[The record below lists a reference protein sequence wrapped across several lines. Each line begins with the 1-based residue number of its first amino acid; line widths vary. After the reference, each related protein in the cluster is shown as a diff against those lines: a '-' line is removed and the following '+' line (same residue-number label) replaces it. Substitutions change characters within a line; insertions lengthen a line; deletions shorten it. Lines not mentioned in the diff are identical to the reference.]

1 MSRNSRSA
9 KRYARPRSHYW
20 VLALNIAVVFSL
32 LVAGVGMLWA
42 NNRLNARQVV
52 SLNRDPSG
60 QPSSDA
66 EITPSDSWNLTEGDL
81 AAKNFLLTGSD
92 NGSCVDPNSP
102 YAGAFGDRTS
112 FGERS
117 DTVMI
122 IRVDPKDNHAAFLSF
137 PRDLWVKIAG
147 STRTNRINTAFDR
160 KNPNKLVD
168 TIYLNFGITIDHY
181 VNIDFCAFKE
191 IVNAV
196 GGVSIPFL
204 YETRDKKTGLYVP
217 APSCFEFSGDHA
229 LAYVRSRSGYS
240 YFDTAKNEWIKDG
253 TGDLGR
259 ISRQQDFIRRAMQR
273 ALDKGSSSPTVANKL
288 LNAALKNVITDDQLT
303 PISMLQLAQAMRNLN
318 TSKIPTYTIAATGEM
333 IGDQAVLVPRI
344 QNDTMREIL
353 ALFQGKASFATPGSV
368 ADAPPTSD
376 TPTSDMTTTEGALGG
391 VTSSQIV
398 PVNYVK
404 YTSNNSSSTPS
415 TTLPV
420 VAPEQ
425 ATLGVAPPNDPSCR

>member
-1 MSRNSRSA
+1 M
-9 KRYARPRSHYW
+9 
-20 VLALNIAVVFSL
+20 
-32 LVAGVGMLWA
+32 
-42 NNRLNARQVV
+42 
-52 SLNRDPSG
+52 
-60 QPSSDA
+60 
-66 EITPSDSWNLTEGDL
+66 
-81 AAKNFLLTGSD
+81 
-92 NGSCVDPNSP
+92 
-102 YAGAFGDRTS
+102 
-112 FGERS
+112 
-117 DTVMI
+117 
-122 IRVDPKDNHAAFLSF
+122 
-137 PRDLWVKIAG
+137 
-147 STRTNRINTAFDR
+147 
-160 KNPNKLVD
+160 
-168 TIYLNFGITIDHY
+168 
-181 VNIDFCAFKE
+181 
-191 IVNAV
+191 
-196 GGVSIPFL
+196 
-204 YETRDKKTGLYVP
+204 P

-240 YFDTAKNEWIKDG
+240 YFDPAKNDWIKDG

-303 PISMLQLAQAMRNLN
+303 PISMLQLAQAMRDLN
-318 TSKIPTYTIAATGEM
+318 TSKIPTYTIAASGEM

-353 ALFQGKASFATPGSV
+353 ALFQGKASLATPGS
-368 ADAPPTSD
+368 ATDAPPTSD
-376 TPTSDMTTTEGALGG
+376 MATTEGALGG

-404 YTSNNSSSTPS
+404 YTSNKASSAPP

>member
-1 MSRNSRSA
+1 MSRNKGIA

-20 VLALNIAVVFSL
+20 VLALNIAVAFSL
-32 LVAGVGMLWA
+32 LIAGVGMLWA

-52 SLNRDPSG
+52 ALNRDPNA
-60 QPSSDA
+60 QPSTDA
-66 EITPSDSWNLTEGDL
+66 EITPSDNWNLTEGDL

-92 NGSCVDPNSP
+92 NGSCVDPDSP
-102 YAGAFGDRTS
+102 YAGAFGDRTG

-117 DTVMI
+117 DTIMI

-168 TIYLNFGITIDHY
+168 TIYQNFGIGIDHY

-303 PISMLQLAQAMRNLN
+303 PISMLQLAQAMRDLN
-318 TSKIPTYTIAATGEM
+318 TSKIPTYTIAASGEM
-333 IGDQAVLVPRI
+333 VGDQAVLVPRI

-353 ALFQGKASFATPGSV
+353 ALFQGKASLAAPGS
-368 ADAPPTSD
+368 ATDAPPTSD
-376 TPTSDMTTTEGALGG
+376 TSTSEGAIGG
-391 VTSSQIV
+391 ITSTEIV

-404 YTSNNSSSTPS
+404 YTSNKTSSAPP

>member
-1 MSRNSRSA
+1 MVA
-9 KRYARPRSHYW
+9 
-20 VLALNIAVVFSL
+20 FS
-32 LVAGVGMLWA
+32 
-42 NNRLNARQVV
+42 
-52 SLNRDPSG
+52 
-60 QPSSDA
+60 
-66 EITPSDSWNLTEGDL
+66 
-81 AAKNFLLTGSD
+81 
-92 NGSCVDPNSP
+92 
-102 YAGAFGDRTS
+102 
-112 FGERS
+112 
-117 DTVMI
+117 
-122 IRVDPKDNHAAFLSF
+122 
-137 PRDLWVKIAG
+137 KIAG

-168 TIYLNFGITIDHY
+168 TIYQNFGISIDHY

-240 YFDTAKNEWIKDG
+240 YFDPAKNDWIKDG

-303 PISMLQLAQAMRNLN
+303 PISMLQLAQAMRDLN
-318 TSKIPTYTIAATGEM
+318 TSKIPTYTIAASGEM

-353 ALFQGKASFATPGSV
+353 ALFQGKASLATPGS
-368 ADAPPTSD
+368 ATDAPPTSD
-376 TPTSDMTTTEGALGG
+376 MTTNEGAIGG
-391 VTSSQIV
+391 ITGTVIV

-404 YTSNNSSSTPS
+404 YTANNFSAAPP

>member
-1 MSRNSRSA
+1 MTRNKRLA

-20 VLALNIAVVFSL
+20 VLTLNIAVVFSL

-52 SLNRDPSG
+52 SLSRDPNG
-60 QPSSDA
+60 QPSIDA
-66 EITPSDSWNLTEGDL
+66 EITPSDTWNLTEGDL

-92 NGSCVDPNSP
+92 NGSCVDPKSP

-112 FGERS
+112 FGERG
-117 DTVMI
+117 DTIMI

-168 TIYLNFGITIDHY
+168 TIYQNFGISVDHY

-196 GGVSIPFL
+196 GGVSVPFL
-204 YETRDKKTGLYVP
+204 YETRDSKTGLYVP
-217 APSCFEFSGDHA
+217 AASCFEFSGDHA
-229 LAYVRSRSGYS
+229 LKYVRSRSGYS
-240 YFDTAKNEWIKDG
+240 YFDPAKGKWIKDG

-273 ALDKGSSSPTVANKL
+273 ALDKGSSSPNVANKL
-288 LNAALKNVITDDQLT
+288 LNAALKNVITDDRLT
-303 PISMLQLAQAMRNLN
+303 PILLLQLAQAMRDLN
-318 TSKIPTYTIAATGEM
+318 TSNIPTYTIAATGEM
-333 IGDQAVLVPRI
+333 VGDQSVLIPRI

-353 ALFQGKASFATPGSV
+353 ALFQGKASFATPGSLG
-368 ADAPPTSD
+368 DAPPTSD
-376 TPTSDMTTTEGALGG
+376 MATTEGALGG
-391 VTSSQIV
+391 ITSEQIV
-398 PVNYVK
+398 PVNFVH
-404 YTSNNSSSTPS
+404 YTTNNSSAAPP
-415 TTLPV
+415 TTLPA

>member
-1 MSRNSRSA
+1 MSRKKVSTR
-9 KRYARPRSHYW
+9 RYARPRSHYW

-42 NNRLNARQVV
+42 NNRLNALQVV
-52 SLNRDPSG
+52 SLNRDPNA
-60 QPSSDA
+60 QPSTDA

-102 YAGAFGDRTS
+102 YAGAFGDRTG

-117 DTVMI
+117 DTIMI
-122 IRVDPKDNHAAFLSF
+122 IRVDPKDNRAAFLSF

-168 TIYLNFGITIDHY
+168 TIYQNFGISIDHY

-240 YFDTAKNEWIKDG
+240 YFDPAKNEWIKDG

-303 PISMLQLAQAMRNLN
+303 PISMLQLAQAMRDLN
-318 TSKIPTYTIAATGEM
+318 TSKIPTYTIAASGEM

-353 ALFQGKASFATPGSV
+353 ALFQGKASLATPGS
-368 ADAPPTSD
+368 ATDAPPTSD
-376 TPTSDMTTTEGALGG
+376 MATTEGALGG

-404 YTSNNSSSTPS
+404 YTSNKASSAPP

>member
-1 MSRNSRSA
+1 MSRNKGLA

-20 VLALNIAVVFSL
+20 VLTLNIAVAFSL
-32 LVAGVGMLWA
+32 LIAGVGMLWA

-52 SLNRDPSG
+52 SLNRDPNA
-60 QPSSDA
+60 QPSIDA
-66 EITPSDSWNLTEGDL
+66 EITPSDNWNLTEGDL

-102 YAGAFGDRTS
+102 YAGAFGDRTG

-117 DTVMI
+117 DTIMI
-122 IRVDPKDNHAAFLSF
+122 IRVDPKYNRAAFLSF

-168 TIYLNFGITIDHY
+168 TIYQNFGISIDHY

-240 YFDTAKNEWIKDG
+240 YFDPAKNDWIKDG

-303 PISMLQLAQAMRNLN
+303 PISMLQLAQAMRDLN
-318 TSKIPTYTIAATGEM
+318 TSKIPTYTIAASGEM

-353 ALFQGKASFATPGSV
+353 ALFQGKASLATPGS
-368 ADAPPTSD
+368 ATDAPPTSD
-376 TPTSDMTTTEGALGG
+376 MTTNEGAIGG
-391 VTSSQIV
+391 ITSTEIV

-404 YTSNNSSSTPS
+404 YTTNNFSAAPP

>member
-1 MSRNSRSA
+1 MSRNKGLA

-20 VLALNIAVVFSL
+20 VLTLNIAVAFSL
-32 LVAGVGMLWA
+32 LIAGVGMLWA

-52 SLNRDPSG
+52 SLNRDPNA
-60 QPSSDA
+60 QPNIDA
-66 EITPSDSWNLTEGDL
+66 EITPSDNWNLTEGDL

-102 YAGAFGDRTS
+102 YAGAFGDRTG

-117 DTVMI
+117 DTIMI
-122 IRVDPKDNHAAFLSF
+122 IRVDPKDNRAAFLSF

-168 TIYLNFGITIDHY
+168 TIYQNFGISIDHY

-240 YFDTAKNEWIKDG
+240 YFDPAKNDWIKDG

-303 PISMLQLAQAMRNLN
+303 PISMLQLAQAMRDLN
-318 TSKIPTYTIAATGEM
+318 TSKIPTYTIAASGEM

-353 ALFQGKASFATPGSV
+353 ALFQGKASLATPGS
-368 ADAPPTSD
+368 ATDAPPTSD
-376 TPTSDMTTTEGALGG
+376 MTTNEGAIGG
-391 VTSSQIV
+391 ITGTVIV

-404 YTSNNSSSTPS
+404 YTANNFSAAPP

>member
-1 MSRNSRSA
+1 MTRNKRLA

-20 VLALNIAVVFSL
+20 VLTLNIAVVFSL

-52 SLNRDPSG
+52 SLSRDPNG
-60 QPSSDA
+60 QPSIDA
-66 EITPSDSWNLTEGDL
+66 EITPSDTWNLTEGDL

-92 NGSCVDPNSP
+92 NGSCVDPKSP

-112 FGERS
+112 FGERG
-117 DTVMI
+117 DTIMI

-168 TIYLNFGITIDHY
+168 TIYQNFGISVDHY

-196 GGVSIPFL
+196 GGVSVPFL
-204 YETRDKKTGLYVP
+204 YETRDSKTGLYVP
-217 APSCFEFSGDHA
+217 AASCFEFSGDHA

-240 YFDTAKNEWIKDG
+240 YFDPAKSKWIKDG

-273 ALDKGSSSPTVANKL
+273 ALDKGSSSPNVANKL
-288 LNAALKNVITDDQLT
+288 LNAALKNVITDDRLT
-303 PISMLQLAQAMRNLN
+303 PILLLQLAQAMRDLN
-318 TSKIPTYTIAATGEM
+318 TSNIPTYTIAATGEM
-333 IGDQAVLVPRI
+333 VGDQSVLIPRI

-353 ALFQGKASFATPGSV
+353 ALFQGKASFATPGSLG
-368 ADAPPTSD
+368 DAPPTSD
-376 TPTSDMTTTEGALGG
+376 MATTEGALGG
-391 VTSSQIV
+391 ITSEQIV
-398 PVNYVK
+398 PVNFVH
-404 YTSNNSSSTPS
+404 YTTNNSSAAPP
-415 TTLPV
+415 TTLPA

>member
-1 MSRNSRSA
+1 MNQKKPVV

-20 VLALNIAVVFSL
+20 VLTLNIAVVFSL

-52 SLNRDPSG
+52 SLSRDPNG

-66 EITPSDSWNLTEGDL
+66 EITPSDTWNLTEGDL

-92 NGSCVDPNSP
+92 NGSCVDPKSP

-112 FGERS
+112 FGERG
-117 DTVMI
+117 DTIMI

-168 TIYLNFGITIDHY
+168 TIYQNFGISVDHY

-196 GGVSIPFL
+196 GGVSVPFL
-204 YETRDKKTGLYVP
+204 YETRDSKTGLYVP
-217 APSCFEFSGDHA
+217 AASCFEFSGDHA

-240 YFDTAKNEWIKDG
+240 YFDPAKSKWIKDG

-273 ALDKGSSSPTVANKL
+273 ALDKGSSSPNVANKL
-288 LNAALKNVITDDQLT
+288 LNAALKNVITDDRLT
-303 PISMLQLAQAMRNLN
+303 PILLLQLAQAMRDLN
-318 TSKIPTYTIAATGEM
+318 TSNIPTYTIAATGEM
-333 IGDQAVLVPRI
+333 VGDQSVLIPRI

-353 ALFQGKASFATPGSV
+353 ALFQGKASFATPG
-368 ADAPPTSD
+368 
-376 TPTSDMTTTEGALGG
+376 
-391 VTSSQIV
+391 
-398 PVNYVK
+398 
-404 YTSNNSSSTPS
+404 
-415 TTLPV
+415 
-420 VAPEQ
+420 
-425 ATLGVAPPNDPSCR
+425 

>member
-1 MSRNSRSA
+1 MSRNKGLA

-20 VLALNIAVVFSL
+20 VLTLNIAVAISL
-32 LVAGVGMLWA
+32 LIAGVGMLWA

-52 SLNRDPSG
+52 SLNRDPNA
-60 QPSSDA
+60 QPSIDA
-66 EITPSDSWNLTEGDL
+66 EITPSDNWNLTEGDL

-102 YAGAFGDRTS
+102 YAGAFGDRTG

-117 DTVMI
+117 DTIMI
-122 IRVDPKDNHAAFLSF
+122 IRVDPKDNRAAFLSF

-168 TIYLNFGITIDHY
+168 TIYQNFGISIDHY

-240 YFDTAKNEWIKDG
+240 YFDPAKNDWIKDG

-303 PISMLQLAQAMRNLN
+303 PISMLQLAQAMRDLN
-318 TSKIPTYTIAATGEM
+318 TSKIPTYTIAASGEM

-353 ALFQGKASFATPGSV
+353 ALFQGKASLATPGS
-368 ADAPPTSD
+368 ATDAPPS
-376 TPTSDMTTTEGALGG
+376 SDMTTNEGAIGG
-391 VTSSQIV
+391 ITSTEIV

-404 YTSNNSSSTPS
+404 YTTNNFSAAPP

>member
-1 MSRNSRSA
+1 MSRNKGIA

-20 VLALNIAVVFSL
+20 VLALNIAVAFSL
-32 LVAGVGMLWA
+32 LIAGVGMLWA

-52 SLNRDPSG
+52 SLNRDPNA
-60 QPSSDA
+60 QPNTDA
-66 EITPSDSWNLTEGDL
+66 EITPSDNWNLTEGDL

-92 NGSCVDPNSP
+92 NGSCVDPDSP
-102 YAGAFGDRTS
+102 YAGAFGDRTG

-117 DTVMI
+117 DTIMI

-168 TIYLNFGITIDHY
+168 TIYQNFGIGIDHY

-303 PISMLQLAQAMRNLN
+303 PISMLQLAQAMRDLN
-318 TSKIPTYTIAATGEM
+318 TSKIPTYTIAASGEM
-333 IGDQAVLVPRI
+333 VGDQAVLVPRI

-353 ALFQGKASFATPGSV
+353 ALFQGKASLAAPGS
-368 ADAPPTSD
+368 ATDAPPTSD
-376 TPTSDMTTTEGALGG
+376 TSTSEGAIGG
-391 VTSSQIV
+391 ITSTEIV

-404 YTSNNSSSTPS
+404 YTSNKTSSAPP

>member
-1 MSRNSRSA
+1 MSGAERRVKSHY
-9 KRYARPRSHYW
+9 KRPRSHYL
-20 VLALNIAVVFSL
+20 VLALNVFVAFAL

-52 SLNRDPSG
+52 SLNRDPSA
-60 QPSSDA
+60 QPSTEA

-102 YAGAFGDRTS
+102 YAGAFDDRTS

-117 DTVMI
+117 DTIMI
-122 IRVDPKDNHAAFLSF
+122 IRVDPKDNRAAFLSF

-168 TIYLNFGITIDHY
+168 TIYQNFGISIDHY

-217 APSCFEFSGDHA
+217 APSCFELSGDHA

-240 YFDTAKNEWIKDG
+240 YFDPAENNWIKDG

-273 ALDKGSSSPTVANKL
+273 ALDKGSSSPNVANKL

-318 TSKIPTYTIAATGEM
+318 TSKIPTYTIAASGEM
-333 IGDQAVLVPRI
+333 VGDQAVLVPRI

-353 ALFQGKASFATPGSV
+353 ALFQGKASLASPGSA

-376 TPTSDMTTTEGALGG
+376 MTTSEGALGG
-391 VTSSQIV
+391 IV
-398 PVNYVK
+398 FPVNYLK
-404 YTSNNSSSTPS
+404 YTSNASSSAPP
-415 TTLPV
+415 TTLPA

-425 ATLGVAPPNDPSCR
+425 ATLGVAPPNDPNCR

>member
-1 MSRNSRSA
+1 MSRTQHRV
-9 KRYARPRSHYW
+9 KRHYKRPRSHYF
-20 VLALNIAVVFSL
+20 VLALNIVVVCAL
-32 LVAGVGMLWA
+32 LVAGLGMLWA

-52 SLNRDPSG
+52 SLNRDPNG
-60 QPSSDA
+60 QPSTDA
-66 EITPSDSWNLTEGDL
+66 EITPSDNWNLTEGDL

-102 YAGAFGDRTS
+102 YAGAFGDRTG

-117 DTVMI
+117 DTIMI
-122 IRVDPKDNHAAFLSF
+122 IRVDPTDNRAAFLSF

-168 TIYLNFGITIDHY
+168 TIYQNFGISIDHY

-204 YETRDKKTGLYVP
+204 FETRDKKTGLYVP

-240 YFDTAKNEWIKDG
+240 YFDPAKNEWIKDG

-303 PISMLQLAQAMRNLN
+303 PISMLQLAQAMRELN
-318 TSKIPTYTIAATGEM
+318 TSRIPTYTIAASGEM
-333 IGDQAVLVPRI
+333 VGDQAVLVPRI

-353 ALFQGKASFATPGSV
+353 ALFQGKASLATP
-368 ADAPPTSD
+368 
-376 TPTSDMTTTEGALGG
+376 DMTTNEGAIGG
-391 VTSSQIV
+391 VTSAAIV

-404 YTSNNSSSTPS
+404 YTSIKTSSAPPP
-415 TTLPV
+415 TLPV

-425 ATLGVAPPNDPSCR
+425 ATLGVSPPNDPSCR

>member
-1 MSRNSRSA
+1 MNRL
-9 KRYARPRSHYW
+9 KRQANRYKRPRSHYW

-404 YTSNNSSSTPS
+404 YTSNNSSSTPP

>member
-1 MSRNSRSA
+1 MSHY
-9 KRYARPRSHYW
+9 KRPRSHYF
-20 VLALNIAVVFSL
+20 VLALNIVVVCSL
-32 LVAGVGMLWA
+32 LVAGVGMIWA

-60 QPSSDA
+60 QPSTDA
-66 EITPSDSWNLTEGDL
+66 EITPSDTWNLTEGDL

-117 DTVMI
+117 DTVMV

-240 YFDTAKNEWIKDG
+240 YFDPKKNEWIKDG

-333 IGDQAVLVPRI
+333 IGDQSVLIPRI

-376 TPTSDMTTTEGALGG
+376 MATNEGALGG
-391 VTSSQIV
+391 ITSVKIA

-404 YTSNNSSSTPS
+404 YTSNASSSAPP

-425 ATLGVAPPNDPSCR
+425 AILGVAPPNDPSCR

>member
-1 MSRNSRSA
+1 MSRNKGLA

-20 VLALNIAVVFSL
+20 VLTLNIAVAFSL
-32 LVAGVGMLWA
+32 LIAGVGMLWA

-52 SLNRDPSG
+52 SLNRDPNA
-60 QPSSDA
+60 QPSIDA
-66 EITPSDSWNLTEGDL
+66 EITPSDNWNLTEGDL

-102 YAGAFGDRTS
+102 YAGAFGDRTG

-117 DTVMI
+117 DTIMI
-122 IRVDPKDNHAAFLSF
+122 IRVDPKYNRAAFLSF

-168 TIYLNFGITIDHY
+168 TIYQNFGISIDHY

-240 YFDTAKNEWIKDG
+240 YFDPAKNDWIKDG

-303 PISMLQLAQAMRNLN
+303 PISMLQLAQAMRDLN
-318 TSKIPTYTIAATGEM
+318 TSKIPTYTIAASGEM

-353 ALFQGKASFATPGSV
+353 ALFQGKASLATPGS
-368 ADAPPTSD
+368 ATDAPPS
-376 TPTSDMTTTEGALGG
+376 SDMTTNEGAIGG
-391 VTSSQIV
+391 ITSTEIV

-404 YTSNNSSSTPS
+404 YTTNNFSAAPPP
-415 TTLPV
+415 TLPV